1 VSEAFATTR
10 HFQRLCGRSFRPPQD
25 GATAIK
31 VWIYPPG
38 PYGASINRAP
48 ALWRDKLASV
58 YRLYED
64 MGLARGSFLP
74 TTTKVSLEKSAL
86 LGCRAYIYAL
96 RLLLLLWPFS
106 PKKACLSHGL
116 QFSQSKT
123 QIVQHVFLHQEPC
136 LPRPGHWFGLGRYR
150 SVHFWQGTHH
160 PLLVGRSNCM
170 PHTSKISH

>member
-10 HFQRLCGRSFRPPQD
+10 HFQRLYGRSFRPPQD

-64 MGLARGSFLP
+64 MGLNLPLSPRIISPYDDEGESGKKRSAR
-74 TTTKVSLEKSAL
+74 V
-86 LGCRAYIYAL
+86 
-96 RLLLLLWPFS
+96 
-106 PKKACLSHGL
+106 
-116 QFSQSKT
+116 
-123 QIVQHVFLHQEPC
+123 
-136 LPRPGHWFGLGRYR
+136 
-150 SVHFWQGTHH
+150 
-160 PLLVGRSNCM
+160 
-170 PHTSKISH
+170 